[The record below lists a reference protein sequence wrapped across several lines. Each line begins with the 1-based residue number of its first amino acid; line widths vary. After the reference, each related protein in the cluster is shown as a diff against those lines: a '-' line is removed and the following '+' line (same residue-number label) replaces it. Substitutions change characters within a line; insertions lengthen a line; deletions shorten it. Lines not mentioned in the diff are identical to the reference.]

1 MQLGPEGSHYKI
13 QVRRL
18 RTMATEKFTVDG
30 SQVVEKIKELIRQG
44 NIRRVRLIHKGRPLI
59 DIPLTVGVGVAAVTA
74 LAAPVLAALGAIA
87 ALVTE
92 CTIEV
97 ERVQD
102 TPGEKDRKQ

>member
-1 MQLGPEGSHYKI
+1 MAEDKCTKI
-13 QVRRL
+13 KSARRL

-30 SQVVEKIKELIRQG
+30 SQLIGKIKELIHQG

-59 DIPLTVGVGVAAVTA
+59 DIPLTVGVGVTAVTV

-97 ERVQD
+97 ERIVD
-102 TPGEKDRKQ
+102 TPEEKDKKQ

>member
-1 MQLGPEGSHYKI
+1 MTS
-13 QVRRL
+13 
-18 RTMATEKFTVDG
+18 EKFTVEG
-30 SQVVEKIKELIRQG
+30 SEVVEKIKELIHQG

-59 DIPLTVGVGVAAVTA
+59 DVPLTVGVPVAAATV

-97 ERVQD
+97 ERLED
-102 TPGEKDRKQ
+102 TPGDHSDPA

>member
-1 MQLGPEGSHYKI
+1 
-13 QVRRL
+13 
-18 RTMATEKFTVDG
+18 
-30 SQVVEKIKELIRQG
+30 
-44 NIRRVRLIHKGRPLI
+44 LI

-97 ERVQD
+97 ERVEE
-102 TPGEKDRKQ
+102 TPKENQ

>member
-1 MQLGPEGSHYKI
+1 MTNE
-13 QVRRL
+13 R
-18 RTMATEKFTVDG
+18 FTVEG
-30 SQVVEKIKELIRQG
+30 SQVVEKIKELIHQG

-59 DIPLTVGVGVAAVTA
+59 DIPLTVGVPVAAATV

-97 ERVQD
+97 ERVGD
-102 TPGEKDRKQ
+102 TPEEKDKKTIES

>member
-1 MQLGPEGSHYKI
+1 
-13 QVRRL
+13 
-18 RTMATEKFTVDG
+18 MATEKFTVDG
-30 SQVVEKIKELIRQG
+30 NQIVQKIKELVHQG

-97 ERVQD
+97 ERVEES
-102 TPGEKDRKQ
+102 PEKKDRRQ